1 MAILYTQYALMA
13 VGLVPMMIFL
23 VDYVARGLGLGAQ
36 QGALFWIAYGIGAIV
51 GPMMYG
57 AMGDRITPLVTSRIA
72 MLGQIA
78 AIAVLVSTSSIPA
91 LILATLVIGTFPP
104 GIVPIYLSQIQR
116 ILPGNAEKQSAA
128 WSRATTIYALCQA
141 LVGYASSWLLA
152 ASGGQH
158 RLLFMLAASG
168 LVASL
173 AIELTAR
180 LLTARKAGLTIN
192 ATRQ

>member
-1 MAILYTQYALMA
+1 
-13 VGLVPMMIFL
+13 MIFL

-78 AIAVLVSTSSIPA
+78 AIAVLVSTTSIPT